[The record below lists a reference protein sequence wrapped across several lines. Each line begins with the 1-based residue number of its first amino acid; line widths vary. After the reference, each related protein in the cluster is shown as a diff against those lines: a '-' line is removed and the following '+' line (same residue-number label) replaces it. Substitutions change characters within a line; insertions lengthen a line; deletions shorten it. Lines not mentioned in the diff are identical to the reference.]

1 MRSGKNR
8 LLTWDRPSGGDLS
21 THGNGPV
28 IIVPKRDVPQDIL
41 KDSVLAHVAAAY
53 FSVGK
58 RLERKTKCSATR
70 GFILSTL
77 RGGVALNQN
86 QIATLLG
93 FDRTVVH
100 RAIKSM
106 VQEGLLS
113 ERKAKSGRT
122 IHVNLTPKGRKYR
135 KRLINTRIAA
145 DDKLR
150 AELTPEERTTLR
162 RLLKLIAEL
171 EF

>member
-1 MRSGKNR
+1 MN
-8 LLTWDRPSGGDLS
+8 
-21 THGNGPV
+21 
-28 IIVPKRDVPQDIL
+28 IVPRKEVPDDIL
-41 KDSVLAHVAAAY
+41 KDSVLAHIAAAY

-58 RLERKTKCSATR
+58 RLERKTQCSATR

-77 RGGVALNQN
+77 RGGATLNQN

-106 VQEGLLS
+106 AEEGLVS
-113 ERKAKSGRT
+113 ERKAKSGRA
-122 IHVNLTPKGRKYR
+122 IHVQLTPKGNKYR
-135 KRLINTRIAA
+135 QRLIEARMVA
-145 DDKLR
+145 DENVRRQLTSDER
-150 AELTPEERTTLR
+150 ATLL

>member
-1 MRSGKNR
+1 MN
-8 LLTWDRPSGGDLS
+8 
-21 THGNGPV
+21 
-28 IIVPKRDVPQDIL
+28 IIPRKEIPEDIL
-41 KDSVLAHVAAAY
+41 KDSVLAHIAAAY

-58 RLERKTKCSATR
+58 RLERKTQCSATR

-77 RGGVALNQN
+77 RGGASLNQN

-93 FDRTVVH
+93 LDRTVVH

-106 VQEGLLS
+106 AKEGLVS
-113 ERKAKSGRT
+113 ERKAKSGRA
-122 IHVNLTPKGRKYR
+122 IHVQLTPKGNKYR
-135 KRLINTRIAA
+135 ERLIKHRVAA
-145 DDKLR
+145 DEKVR
-150 AELTPEERTTLR
+150 HQLTPEERATLL

>member
-1 MRSGKNR
+1 M
-8 LLTWDRPSGGDLS
+8 
-21 THGNGPV
+21 
-28 IIVPKRDVPQDIL
+28 IIVPKKDIPEDIL
-41 KDSVLAHVAAAY
+41 RDSVLAHVAAAY

-58 RLERKTKCSATR
+58 RLERKTQCSATR

-77 RGGVALNQN
+77 RGGAPLNQN
-86 QIATLLG
+86 QIAVLLG

-106 VQEGLLS
+106 VQEGLVS
-113 ERKAKSGRT
+113 ERKAESGRG
-122 IHVNLTPKGRKYR
+122 IHVTLTPKGHRYR
-135 KRLINTRIAA
+135 KRLIDARIAA

-150 AELTPEERTTLR
+150 KELTAEERTTLL